1 MSQSLVLMHTG
12 KRGKW
17 IMYQW
22 SLTQAKSCWRSYWTD
37 WSHRQRRSSLKTRQA
52 SEQAGTSQ
60 SRSSTYESS
69 VRNIASTSKTSTMS
83 SQTSRRPS
91 TGFGMQLCGQPWRS
105 TTSVPTLSESSK
117 TSDKA
122 TCAVL
127 FNSSIG
133 DWLQTT
139 VGVGYKQQLE
149 SDRDVCSH
157 PPTHEGTV
165 SIGGRTVTNLH
176 FTDDIWWLSR
186 RVRRT
191 GKISWA
197 SWQSLHSL

>member
-105 TTSVPTLSESSK
+105 TTSVPTLFKSS
-117 TSDKA
+117 
-122 TCAVL
+122 L
-127 FNSSIG
+127 WQGHQSSP
-133 DWLQTT
+133 LQR
-139 VGVGYKQQLE
+139 QH
-149 SDRDVCSH
+149 RRF
-157 PPTHEGTV
+157 V
-165 SIGGRTVTNLH
+165 SN
-176 FTDDIWWLSR
+176 
-186 RVRRT
+186 
-191 GKISWA
+191 ISWSPA
-197 SWQSLHSL
+197 GNFLKLHTLKESV